1 MDKVNEQKRSEGKS
15 QADFFVLML
24 VLSLQVN
31 NFEKVFC
38 VKHFIKKSE
47 SLFICP
53 VKFLYKF
60 FDEMVNNRR
69 SEN

>member
-1 MDKVNEQKRSEGKS
+1 MDKVNQQKRLEGKP
-15 QADFFVLML
+15 QAKNFVLML
-24 VLSLQVN
+24 VRSLQVN

-47 SLFICP
+47 SLFICH
-53 VKFLYKF
+53 VEFLFKF